1 MRAAGWVAGGC
12 GVTVLLLGAALVR
25 AQDEPQDEPPP
36 KTWVQVGTRYQ
47 TECPTPLFTL
57 EKPETVTVGAHTL
70 EVRGSTAVRTG
81 GPWKGPLKIGV
92 LGAIKEAS
100 AETKQN
106 IKKAAAEFQKRGVHF
121 VVANGDV
128 SEGEFDLEDAFMMLG
143 DAVKVPVFTHIGN
156 SEGKGSF
163 TRAYLKANKTHPHLF
178 NMNWIR
184 QVDLGGIH
192 LFSLPGYYNLK
203 FLHGKAGCHYTAKD
217 VHVLRQLMEKVPAG
231 DVKILTAHGP
241 PKSFGKQGIDVAF
254 DAGNVGDPEMAD
266 LLETVPVPFGIFGH
280 ILEAGGR
287 ATSNL
292 KTGAPVKLPMKKPVN
307 RLYFNAGSAS
317 ATPWGMLNGKQSYG
331 MAAVLTV
338 DGGKAKMEFLTL
350 RKK

>member
-1 MRAAGWVAGGC
+1 MRVFPTLLACGAAG
-12 GVTVLLLGAALVR
+12 ALWLFVPGLR

-36 KTWVQVGTRYQ
+36 KTWAQVGSRYQ

-57 EKPETVTVGAHTL
+57 ETPETVTAGGHTFQL
-70 EVRGSTAVRTG
+70 LGSTAVRQG
-81 GPWKGPLKIGV
+81 GPWKGPLRIGV

-100 AETKQN
+100 KETRAN
-106 IKKAAAEFQKRGVHF
+106 IEKAAREFQKRGVHL
-121 VVANGDV
+121 VVANGDI
-128 SEGEFDLEDAFMMLG
+128 SEGEFDLEDAFMMVG
-143 DAVKVPVFTHIGN
+143 ESVKVPVLTHIGN

-163 TRAYLKANKTHPHLF
+163 TRAYLKANKAHPHLL
-178 NMNWIR
+178 NLNWIR

-192 LFSLPGYYNLK
+192 IFSLPGYYNLK
-203 FLHGKAGCHYTAKD
+203 FLHGKAGCHYTPND
-217 VHVLRQLMEKVPAG
+217 VRTLRQLMEKVPKG
-231 DVKILTAHGP
+231 DVRILTAHGP
-241 PKSFGKQGIDVAF
+241 PKSFGKAGIDVAF
-254 DAGNVGDPEMAD
+254 DAGNVGDPDMAE

-287 ATSNL
+287 ATTNL
-292 KTGAPVKLPMKKPVN
+292 KTGAPVKFPMKKPAE

-338 DGGKAKMEFLTL
+338 DGGKGKLEFITL
-350 RKK
+350 RK